1 MSHDEEIGVRK
12 SVYGPTLSCQKNLKK
27 LDRLDR
33 TIKSWSSTRKY
44 VSVFQG

>member
-33 TIKSWSSTRKY
+33 TIKAGPAPESMY
-44 VSVFQG
+44 QVFQG